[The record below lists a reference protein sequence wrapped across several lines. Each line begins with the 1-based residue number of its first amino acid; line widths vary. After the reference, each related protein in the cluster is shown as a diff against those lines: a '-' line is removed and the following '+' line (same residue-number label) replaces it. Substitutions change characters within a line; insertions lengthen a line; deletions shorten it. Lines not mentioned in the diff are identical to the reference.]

1 MLKYIATIHPQFVLL
16 TSEAI
21 LMYSPMS
28 SLAISSDRADK
39 TRWHWVLQACAVVSA
54 YTGLAVITCNKY
66 LNRYP
71 HYTSW
76 HGSIGIFQCGMI
88 ALQVSGGILE
98 QFPDIL
104 PFKVRLVLLKRMHA
118 FFGMLTFFGGLTT
131 VTLGLYSSWFV
142 ANVHNLLWKACF
154 SCPTVLAVTVLVQV
168 ARSQF
173 SWIWRRQ

>member
-16 TSEAI
+16 MSEAI

-39 TRWHWVLQACAVVSA
+39 TRWHWVLQACAVASA
-54 YTGLAVITCNKY
+54 YTGLAIITCNKY
-66 LNRYP
+66 LNGYP

-118 FFGMLTFFGGLTT
+118 FFGMLTFFGGPHHCDSWALLQL
-131 VTLGLYSSWFV
+131 VCGQCAQPLVEGL
-142 ANVHNLLWKACF
+142 L
-154 SCPTVLAVTVLVQV
+154 
-168 ARSQF
+168 
-173 SWIWRRQ
+173 